1 MNTLQSNADGITP
14 EEVAILATLL
24 TGDETVRLWARAM
37 GVTHDV
43 VGHPRLREL
52 YDAMLTGMDLTQL
65 PRLMEVVER
74 PLPWFCA
81 PHRTL
86 FEAAEYWSRMPGF
99 EARLIAFQRGARKRV
114 AKWAPE
120 VLRFVAK
127 RIEAGAEAKDVQY
140 AAELL
145 AFAAW
150 TPQHE
155 GPWVYQPG
163 QEVSQ

>member
-1 MNTLQSNADGITP
+1 MNNKPESITP
-14 EEVAILATLL
+14 EEVDILATLM
-24 TGDETVRLWARAM
+24 TGDETVRLWARRM
-37 GVTHDV
+37 GITHDV
-43 VGHPRLREL
+43 VSHPRLREL
-52 YDAMLTGMDLTQL
+52 YDALLTGMDITQS
-65 PRLMEVVER
+65 PRLMEIVDR
-74 PLPWFCA
+74 SLPWFCA

-86 FEAAEYWSRMPGF
+86 FEAVKYWSHMPGF

-114 AKWAPE
+114 SAWAPE

-127 RIEAGAEAKDVQY
+127 RIEAGAGAKEVQY

-150 TPQHE
+150 TPQHD
-155 GPWVYQPG
+155 GPWVYHPG